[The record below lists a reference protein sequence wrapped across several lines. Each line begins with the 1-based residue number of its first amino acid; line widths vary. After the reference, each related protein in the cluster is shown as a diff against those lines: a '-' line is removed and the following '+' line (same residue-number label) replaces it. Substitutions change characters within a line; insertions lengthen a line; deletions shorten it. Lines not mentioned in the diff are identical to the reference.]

1 MAAAIASAG
10 LIVSSV
16 HQSTARPCCQRS
28 SSSCAHHPSTINMSL
43 VSPLPGAYAVVTLD
57 PRISLKLVGVSDD
70 PIVEEECR
78 KMVCGKYIACITKV
92 RHTSNTLVSST
103 KRTQPSHVF
112 DLLRKQCIFDFDFV
126 VQGLLPDD
134 PATFYHHSMS
144 VPIAPNTSHP
154 TGRRTIQAYPPLPW
168 NDCYHTHPF
177 HLKGRCAIG
186 TSRDYPESCLTVS
199 EAELLACFLEN
210 DDNHVYFQEEA
221 RDAGNPLS
229 VSPVPDLSPHLQLL
243 IRMANKRPPITR
255 PWWQKIIEHQMTS
268 IDTALGEAKAPDSD
282 TDVNTNTTHAASIT
296 PDMNNDTAST
306 PDANTASDS
315 GSGLHTD
322 TTSDTSVAPDA
333 GVAPTAC
340 AEDLDLAELLYMQF
354 SPPSK
359 ELLPFVRFTY
369 DLSSFESPP
378 HPSGFLREVEELK
391 RYAAISFT
399 VIESLTSR
407 PQDISGSSGSSPR

>member
-1 MAAAIASAG
+1 
-10 LIVSSV
+10 
-16 HQSTARPCCQRS
+16 
-28 SSSCAHHPSTINMSL
+28 MSL

-255 PWWQKIIEHQMTS
+255 PC
-268 IDTALGEAKAPDSD
+268 
-282 TDVNTNTTHAASIT
+282 IT